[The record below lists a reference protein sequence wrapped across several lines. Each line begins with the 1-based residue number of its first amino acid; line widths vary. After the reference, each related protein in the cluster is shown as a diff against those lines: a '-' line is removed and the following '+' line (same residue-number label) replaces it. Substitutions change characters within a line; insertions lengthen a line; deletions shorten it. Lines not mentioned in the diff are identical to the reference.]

1 MRKICHGTAKL
12 CISLQNPGFTG
23 FLAKGLEEPNFDVIV
38 SSGIINLLFS
48 GLTYYMRDILLTAR
62 IFPCP
67 FRAQKNTTQLAKYPR
82 VYDIKPSTKMY
93 VSPYKRVNLGKKLYV
108 LSLLYPF
115 LTLFTVD
122 NH

>member
-48 GLTYYMRDILLTAR
+48 GLTYYMHGHFAHRSYFSLPL
-62 IFPCP
+62 
-67 FRAQKNTTQLAKYPR
+67 QGSEKYYATR
-82 VYDIKPSTKMY
+82 K
-93 VSPYKRVNLGKKLYV
+93 VSAHVLY
-108 LSLLYPF
+108 
-115 LTLFTVD
+115 
-122 NH
+122 